1 MKRILI
7 TGVDGQIGSELF
19 ELYREDEGVD
29 HVVGLDI
36 RPPQK
41 LQWSEDG
48 LFEVRDATDKDALR
62 EVIKKY
68 EITTIFHLVG
78 ILSAKGEN
86 NPDLAWHVNMTS
98 LKNILDLSR
107 EFNLKVFW
115 PSSIAAFGL
124 SAPRDNTPQNTILD
138 PTTIYGITKV
148 AGELLCNY
156 YYHKFG
162 IDVRS
167 IRFPGI
173 ISYDTPPGGGTT
185 DYAVDMFY
193 YALRNE
199 QYPCFVTEETT
210 LPMMYMSDAIKSII
224 DIMRADKEKIQVRTS
239 YNVTGIS
246 FAAREL
252 ELEIKKHFPEFS
264 CIYSPDYRQKIADS
278 WPRSIDDSLA
288 REQWQWQH
296 DFDLQRIT
304 ADMIENLQIKAKTDL
319 AV

>member
-19 ELYREDEGVD
+19 ELFRQDEGVD

-36 RPPQK
+36 RPPHK
-41 LQWSEDG
+41 LQWSESG
-48 LFEVRDATDKDALR
+48 LFEIIDATDKNALR
-62 EVIKKY
+62 EVITKY

-86 NPDLAWHVNMTS
+86 DPDLAWRVNMDS
-98 LKNILDLSR
+98 LKNILDLAR
-107 EFNLKVFW
+107 EYKIRVFW
-115 PSSIAAFGL
+115 PSSIAAFGR
-124 SAPRDNTPQNTILD
+124 SAPHDLTPQNTILD

-156 YYHKFG
+156 YFSKFG
-162 IDVRS
+162 VDVRS

-185 DYAVDMFY
+185 DYAVEMFY
-193 YALRNE
+193 YALRGE
-199 QYPCFVTEETT
+199 QYPCFVTQETT

-224 DIMRADKEKIQVRTS
+224 DVMHADGENIKVRTS
-239 YNVTGIS
+239 YNVTGVS
-246 FAAREL
+246 FSAREL

-264 CIYSPDYRQKIADS
+264 CLYKPDYRQHIADS
-278 WPRSIDDSLA
+278 WPRSIDDSAA
-288 REQWQWQH
+288 REQWSWQH
-296 DFDLQRIT
+296 EYGLKEIVT
-304 ADMIENLQIKAKTDL
+304 DMITNLQIKAKTE
-319 AV
+319 

>member
-19 ELYREDEGVD
+19 ELFRHDEGVD

-41 LQWSEDG
+41 RQWRENG
-48 LFEVRDATDKDALR
+48 LFELCDATDKDALR
-62 EVIKKY
+62 QVIKKY
-68 EITTIFHLVG
+68 EITNIFHLVG

-98 LKNILDLSR
+98 LKNILELAQEFDL
-107 EFNLKVFW
+107 KIFW
-115 PSSIAAFGL
+115 PSSIAVFGL
-124 SAPRDNTPQNTILD
+124 SAPRENTPQNTILD

-148 AGELLCNY
+148 SGELLCNY
-156 YYHKFG
+156 YHQKFA

-193 YALRNE
+193 YALRQE
-199 QYPCFVTEETT
+199 KYTCFVSPETT
-210 LPMMYMSDAIKSII
+210 LPMMYMADAIKSIL
-224 DIMRADKEKIQVRTS
+224 DIMRAEKQQIKVRTS

-246 FAAREL
+246 FSAREL
-252 ELEIKKHFPEFS
+252 ELEICKHFPGFS
-264 CIYSPDYRQKIADS
+264 CSYKPDYRQRIADS
-278 WPRSIDDSLA
+278 WPCTIDDSLA
-288 REQWQWQH
+288 RQQWNWQH
-296 DFDLQRIT
+296 QFDLAKIT
-304 ADMIENLQIKAKTDL
+304 ADMIENLKSKAT
-319 AV
+319 V